1 MTLKAV
7 HGDGERR
14 RLPLSERIVDENLSS
29 YRHIPSRARGSDQPQ
44 RAQRSSRRDQPTLL
58 SRAGAWLR
66 AKAAAVRRPRATPR
80 GSLREVGGI
89 PPIEASRDTS
99 RAYFHRVS
107 IGAGRMALDQLR
119 GKRSARRLLA
129 LRRAAAGA
137 GAAYGGL
144 LERFD
149 RRVGFL
155 DRFKPVLGPG

>member
-1 MTLKAV
+1 
-7 HGDGERR
+7 
-14 RLPLSERIVDENLSS
+14 
-29 YRHIPSRARGSDQPQ
+29 
-44 RAQRSSRRDQPTLL
+44 
-58 SRAGAWLR
+58 
-66 AKAAAVRRPRATPR
+66 
-80 GSLREVGGI
+80 
-89 PPIEASRDTS
+89 
-99 RAYFHRVS
+99 
-107 IGAGRMALDQLR
+107 MALDQLR